1 MSDNKI
7 VQNWI
12 VRCYDKNDKIIQII
26 IIKDRTEHEAERE
39 AESNPDVLN
48 AYDWTLTKS

>member
-1 MSDNKI
+1 MSDNKT